1 MCPVTEKCYNSII
14 FVHFRAASEC
24 WSDSSSVTSQIVCEI
39 IVRSPGV
46 EHPVTRNILINPAFA
61 DRSGQVSSIGR
72 LVGASAALTAAELAR
87 SLQKPM
93 LVLANDPR
101 HADQLEAEICYFA
114 GTDLPISHFVEW
126 ETLPY
131 DSFSP
136 HQDIISRR
144 LSVIA
149 TLPQMRNGIVIVSIP
164 ALLQRLPPVDYVAA
178 RTLVLQTG
186 QTLDRQGFVDA
197 LIAAG
202 YLRIPQVEE
211 HGEFAVRGSLIDLF
225 PMGSE
230 QPVRIDFF
238 DDEIE
243 TLRYFDAETQLSGEV
258 VATMQILPAR
268 EVPLDQVSI
277 KQFRQRYRERFEGQP
292 SRSRVYSD
300 ISHGI
305 AHGGIE
311 YYLPLFFEETASF
324 LDYLP
329 ADAVIFAPQDVSGV
343 LHQAWREIGGRYE
356 LCSLDPERP
365 ILKPHESFLDPDKV
379 LQKISRA
386 KCIHYSAQTLEESA
400 ASINLSTQI
409 PPALRIEARYED
421 AAASLMK
428 FVDSFDGRILFTAD
442 SPGRR
447 ENMYELL
454 AGRSI
459 QLSRVD
465 SWEAF
470 LDSSIQAGIAIAP
483 IEDGVLL
490 PESGVAIIS
499 EQQLFGEKPRQ
510 RSRRRRSERDPET
523 IIRQL
528 NDLQPGSPVVHA
540 EYGVGRYLGLKTLAA
555 GGTSGE
561 FLHLEYADGDK
572 LYVPVHA
579 LDLISRYT
587 GASPENA
594 PLHRLGSDQ
603 WAKAKRRAINMIR
616 DVAAELLDVYARRAA
631 RTGHRFRWQEDDYQ
645 AFESGFPFEATA
657 DQSRTIDEVLE
668 DLASERP
675 MDRVVCGDVGFG
687 KTEVALRA
695 AFAAVYGGKQV
706 AILVPTTL
714 LAQQHGQTF
723 QDRFADWPVR
733 IEVLSRFRSA
743 NEAKEIVAGLRS
755 GSVDIVIGT
764 HRLLQHTR
772 DFKDIGLV
780 IVDEEHRFGVR
791 HKEAIKSLRS
801 EVDILTLTA
810 TPIPRTLNMALGGL
824 RDMSLIATP
833 PAGRLSI
840 KTFVSEW
847 NDVVIR
853 EACLREIKRGGQ
865 VYFIHNRVED
875 ILRIE
880 EQLTKLVP
888 EASIRIGHG
897 QLRERDLEQ
906 VMFDFYHRRFNVL
919 LCTTIVESGLDVP
932 TANTIIINRADRF
945 GLATLHQLRGRVGRS
960 HHRAYAYL
968 LVPPR
973 AAMTADAIKRLEA
986 IDSLEDLGSGFA
998 LATHDLEI
1006 RGAGEL
1012 LGDTQ
1017 SGQIQEIG
1025 FSLYTELLGRAV
1037 AALREGK
1044 EADLDQPLNAGV
1056 DINLHVP
1063 ALLPEDYVPDVH
1075 LRLIL
1080 YKRISGAASRD
1091 ELREMQ
1097 VELIDRF
1104 GLLPEA
1110 AKNLMRIAA
1119 IKRDAARLGIG
1130 KIDASDAGGYLDF
1143 GSQTS
1148 MNPMT
1153 LVQMVQN
1160 ESQVYRLQGAHRLQF
1175 RMDLSDTAMRFTQVE
1190 NLLGRL
1196 ATDAVKNTAVG

>member
-1 MCPVTEKCYNSII
+1 MI
-14 FVHFRAASEC
+14 
-24 WSDSSSVTSQIVCEI
+24 
-39 IVRSPGV
+39 
-46 EHPVTRNILINPAFA
+46 RNLLINSAVA
-61 DRSGQVSSIGR
+61 DRSDQVSSIGR
-72 LVGASAALTAAELAR
+72 LVGASAPLAAAELAR
-87 SLQKPM
+87 SLGRPM
-93 LVLANDPR
+93 LVLATDPR
-101 HADQLEAEICYFA
+101 HADLLESEIRYFA
-114 GTDLPISHFVEW
+114 GGDLPLEHFVEW

-144 LSVIA
+144 LRVIA
-149 TLPQMRNGIVIVSIP
+149 ACPQMKNGIVIVSAP

-178 RTLVLQTG
+178 RTLVLKAG
-186 QTLDRQGFVDA
+186 QTLERQEFIDE
-197 LIAAG
+197 LSAAA

-211 HGEFAVRGSLIDLF
+211 HGEFAVRGSLIDVF

-243 TLRYFDAETQLSGEV
+243 TLRYFDTETQLSGENV
-258 VATMQILPAR
+258 DAIRILPAR
-268 EVPLDQVSI
+268 EIPLDPANI
-277 KQFRQRYRERFEGQP
+277 KRFRQRYRERFEGQP

-300 ISHGI
+300 VSDGI

-311 YYLPLFFEETASF
+311 YYLPLFFDETASF

-329 ADAVIFAPQDVSGV
+329 DNTVVFAPLDLADVLQQS
-343 LHQAWREIGGRYE
+343 WNEIAERFE

-365 ILKPHESFLDPDKV
+365 ILKPQESFLQPEDV
-379 LQKISRA
+379 LQKISSA
-386 KCIHYSAQTLEESA
+386 QCIHYSAQTLQESPA
-400 ASINLSTQI
+400 NINLSTKI
-409 PPALRIEARYED
+409 PPALRIETRYDD
-421 AAASLMK
+421 AAAMLMQ
-428 FVDSFDGRILFTAD
+428 FLDAFDGRVLFTAD
-442 SPGRR
+442 SAGRR
-447 ENMYELL
+447 ERVFDLL
-454 AGRSI
+454 AGRGI
-459 QLSRVD
+459 DVSRVD
-465 SWEAF
+465 RWDEF
-470 LDSSIQAGIAIAP
+470 LESSVKAGVAVAP

-490 PESGVAIIS
+490 PESQVAIIS
-499 EQQLFGEKPRQ
+499 EQQLFGEKPQ
-510 RSRRRRSERDPET
+510 QRRRRRRTERDPET

-528 NDLQPGSPVVHA
+528 NDLQPGSPVVHE
-540 EYGVGRYLGLKTLAA
+540 EYGVGRYLGLKSLVA

-579 LDLISRYT
+579 LELISRYT

-603 WAKAKRRAINMIR
+603 WAKAKRRAIDRIR

-631 RTGHRFRWQEDDYQ
+631 RPGHSFRWQETEYRE
-645 AFESGFPFEATA
+645 FENGFPFEATE

-668 DLASERP
+668 DLASDSP

-723 QDRFADWPVR
+723 QDRFANWPIRV
-733 IEVLSRFRSA
+733 EVLSRFRTSK
-743 NEAKEIVAGLRS
+743 EAKDIVAGLRS
-755 GSVDIVIGT
+755 GTVDIVIGT

-772 DFKDIGLV
+772 DFKDVGLV

-791 HKEAIKSLRS
+791 HKEMIKSLRS
-801 EVDILTLTA
+801 EVDVLTLTA

-833 PAGRLSI
+833 PAERLAV

-847 NDVVIR
+847 NDVIIR

-865 VYFIHNRVED
+865 VYFIHNRVD
-875 ILRIE
+875 NILAIE
-880 EQLTKLVP
+880 ADLAKLVP
-888 EASIRIGHG
+888 EASIRVGHG
-897 QLRERDLEQ
+897 QMPERQLEQ

-932 TANTIIINRADRF
+932 TANTIIINRADKF

-968 LVPPR
+968 LAPPR

-986 IDSLEDLGSGFA
+986 IDSLEDLGSGFT

-1012 LGDTQ
+1012 LGETQ

-1037 AALREGK
+1037 EAMREGK
-1044 EADLDQPLNAGV
+1044 EPDLDKPLNAGV
-1056 DINLHVP
+1056 EINLHLP

-1110 AKNLMRIAA
+1110 AKNLLRIAA
-1119 IKRDAARLGIG
+1119 LRRDAAALGIE
-1130 KIDASDAGGYLDF
+1130 KIDASDAGGYVDI

-1148 MNPMT
+1148 VDPVT

-1160 ESQVYRLQGAHRLQF
+1160 ESQIYRLQGAHRLQF
-1175 RMDLSDTAMRFTQVE
+1175 RMDLSDAATRFSQVE
-1190 NLLGRL
+1190 KLLDRL
-1196 ATDAVKNTAVG
+1196 ATGGVENKAVG